1 MQRCSSAHLGC
12 NEWLFDLLL
21 PSYQYAAGPF
31 SSDPVGSAVFEI
43 LWTFWHQ
50 LLCHI
55 NLNHQHVCIILSWV
69 KQAVTM
75 LVFCCRCSCSIM
87 LSVQDRHEKWY
98 SQEQD
103 AVDAAESRVN
113 WQMLLG
119 GSVSSPANRSLSSSE
134 WTPLALAAVLLAA
147 SSSLN
152 RSEGSSLT
160 RSGWETPRLTD
171 TGLLCRQPPQRRA
184 VITVCRPLGQG
195 LISRLESCD

>member
-1 MQRCSSAHLGC
+1 MLSFHNWVYSY
-12 NEWLFDLLL
+12 DLNYYYYYLITCYLMCILL
-21 PSYQYAAGPF
+21 VIGDYCLHNLELSKA
-31 SSDPVGSAVFEI
+31 S
-43 LWTFWHQ
+43 
-50 LLCHI
+50 CH
-55 NLNHQHVCIILSWV
+55 HPC
-69 KQAVTM
+69 
-75 LVFCCRCSCSIM
+75 FCCCCCSIM

-98 SQEQD
+98 SQEQE

-113 WQMLLG
+113 WQMLLA

-147 SSSLN
+147 SSSSLN
-152 RSEGSSLT
+152 RSEGSSVT

-195 LISRLESCD
+195 LISRVE